1 MVFSVILK
9 FMNDGYFKL
18 DASIAFGRT
27 GLFGLGP
34 RKEAWIF
41 KTSTRWMQARAAT
54 Q

>member
-9 FMNDGYFKL
+9 FMNDEYFKL

-34 RKEAWIF
+34 RKETWIF
-41 KTSTRWMQARAAT
+41 KTSPRWMPVRTGA
-54 Q
+54 